1 MTMHQSFADAQ
12 TANLGFAIQ
21 QTSHIEAQVYSIR
34 YPDIDY
40 ASMIPVDTAAN
51 EWVKSVTYF
60 SMDKA
65 GQARWMS
72 GNGKDVPVVGLSME
86 KHETEVHTA
95 GIGYSYGFEEVNQAR
110 MLGISLDAE
119 KAGAARRAAEQHIY
133 NVAFT
138 GDTEKGMEGLF
149 SYTGVPT
156 ESIPADGT
164 GSAAT
169 WASKTPDLILRDV
182 NKVLTGM
189 HSATNTVE
197 MADTLILPIERFQT
211 IASTRLTDTS
221 MTILEFLRVSNV
233 YTATTGQALT
243 IRGMRGMTTIGAGS
257 TARMIAYRR
266 SPEVLKLHVPMPH
279 RFLPVQVE
287 GLQFTIPGVFRLG
300 GLDIRLPSAVRYGDG
315 I

>member
-1 MTMHQSFADAQ
+1 MTMHQNFADAQ
-12 TANLGFAIQ
+12 AANLGFAIQ
-21 QTSHIEAQVYSIR
+21 QTSHIESQVYSIR

-40 ASMIPVDTAAN
+40 ASMIPVDTSAN

-65 GQARWMS
+65 GKARWIS

-86 KHETEVHTA
+86 KHESEVFTA
-95 GIGYSYGFEEVNQAR
+95 GIGYDYGFEEVNQAR

-119 KAGAARRAAEQHIY
+119 KAAAARRASEQLIY
-133 NVAFT
+133 NTAFL

-149 SYTGVPT
+149 DYSGVPAET
-156 ESIPADGT
+156 IPADGT
-164 GSAAT
+164 GSSKT
-169 WASKTPDLILRDV
+169 WATKTPDLILRDI
-182 NKVLTGM
+182 NQMLTGM

-197 MADTLILPIERFQT
+197 MADTVILPIERFQS
-211 IASTRLTDTS
+211 IASKRLTDTS
-221 MTILEFLRVSNV
+221 MTVLEFLRTSNV
-233 YTATTGQALT
+233 YTAMTGQALT
-243 IRGMRGMTTIGAGS
+243 IRGMRGMLTIGAS
-257 TARMIAYRR
+257 SDARMIAYRR
-266 SPEVLKLHVPMPH
+266 SPEVLKLHIPMPH